1 MKTKLILVL
10 SIAVTSI
17 VLAADV
23 PGSQANQAVLDVPGD
38 LEAVVAVEQQPQDQL
53 SDSLSAGSGQEEA
66 ISDDETTED
75 DPSLHYVVD
84 PSKKSTRGYDD
95 DGRQEVVNIGPGM
108 RTTADGQTRSR
119 SGPRGRQR
127 GAVLPHKY
135 IVRLKNGVDFSS
147 GQSSVR

>member
-1 MKTKLILVL
+1 MKPQLILVL
-10 SIAVTSI
+10 SIAVASI
-17 VLAADV
+17 VLAAEV
-23 PGSQANQAVLDVPGD
+23 PGSQANQAVLGVPGD
-38 LEAVVAVEQQPQDQL
+38 LEAAAAAEQQPQDQSL
-53 SDSLSAGSGQEEA
+53 DSVSAGAAQEE
-66 ISDDETTED
+66 SNDEETTED

-108 RTTADGQTRSR
+108 RTTADGQTRSH

-135 IVRLKNGVDFSS
+135 IVRLKNGADFSS
-147 GQSSVR
+147 GQSTVG